1 LRAGAFAS
9 VVALSAASV
18 ACNGDR
24 AAGTAG
30 PSTPPVAASLGGLV
44 VARVG
49 GVAIDRSVV
58 LAVARAKK
66 ISAADALSAVIDD
79 ALLAYAATT
88 EGAEKEASV
97 QLRTASALSRAMLG
111 KLREQ
116 TLATPFTDEE
126 LAPVVANSWLS
137 VEHPELRRVA
147 HALVKKDV
155 PNARAVAGDLRTAL
169 LAVKDPDPAKNEAA
183 FVEAAKAFKVPS
195 GPPVH
200 VEPLR
205 IAEDGRLAE
214 PGLVGAVEEAFT
226 KGAFSIGDALGTSE
240 LVETTYGVHVIRLL
254 EKTPPLSLPRE
265 QKIEKLRA
273 DLIAN
278 RVAPA
283 QEQALAPLRAAT
295 KIELL
300 ANDELLALPR

>member
-1 LRAGAFAS
+1 MRAGAFAS
-9 VVALSAASV
+9 VVALSVASV
-18 ACNGDR
+18 ACNGDH

-30 PSTPPVAASLGGLV
+30 PSTPPVAASLGGVV

-49 GVAIDRSVV
+49 DVSIDRALV

-66 ISAADALSAVIDD
+66 ISAADAVSAVIND
-79 ALLAYAATT
+79 ALLAHAAKKQ
-88 EGAEKEASV
+88 GAENGSAV
-97 QLRTASALSRAMLG
+97 QLRTASALSRAMLA

-116 TLATPFTDEE
+116 TLAAPFTDEE
-126 LAPVVANSWLS
+126 LAAVVSNSWLS
-137 VEHPELRRVA
+137 VEHPELRRVV

-155 PNARAVAGDLRTAL
+155 PNARTVASDLRTAV
-169 LAVKDPDPAKNEAA
+169 LAVKDPNPAKNEAA
-183 FVEAAKAFKVPS
+183 FVETAKSFKVPS
-195 GPPVH
+195 GPAVH

-214 PGLVGAVEEAFT
+214 PGIVGAVEEPFT
-226 KGAFSIGDALGTSE
+226 KGAFAIGEVLGTSD

-273 DLIAN
+273 ELIAN

-283 QEQALAPLRAAT
+283 QEQLLAPLRAAT
-295 KIELL
+295 KIEFL